1 MPSFLLGFDGELF
14 AEVNGK
20 PIREGDKASKI
31 FRSDWH
37 FTFAKNIVNKNP
49 KTFWYL
55 SASVPGQPMFFW
67 KFHNLGGQKL
77 LLQNGL
83 DNHNGKCYMS
93 AHFVTESFRHAQEE

>member
-1 MPSFLLGFDGELF
+1 MPSFLLWFDGVLF

-49 KTFWYL
+49 KTFWY
-55 SASVPGQPMFFW
+55 SRQAFF
-67 KFHNLGGQKL
+67 QKTFF
-77 LLQNGL
+77 
-83 DNHNGKCYMS
+83 KSTYMVYKQWQS
-93 AHFVTESFRHAQEE
+93 SPFLEKET